1 MAARVSG
8 FEDDPLELSKEY
20 LSGIGRKLT
29 VLTADL
35 VAYSELMHRDISNG
49 IAVLRK
55 TRSILT
61 NCIRQRGGAV
71 LQTPGDFILSTFEN
85 FEDALRAAAT
95 AQDNLLRHHQLSAP
109 PSAGH
114 WKIGIAYGDV
124 YAIDDDYFGNAI
136 NVAARLQAMA
146 APGEIYFADGFEDL
160 VTPEN
165 LIIEDLGSKKLKN
178 IDQPVPVHRGVLTAY
193 NDYMSATKS
202 KFVTPSKLLK
212 RLSKPVLRLE
222 PFRNINETSK
232 GELVGEA
239 LVEEIHL
246 ILSRLSNTITVTDP
260 NGLIPLHHDY
270 VLTGA
275 IQGRGPYLRIGARLI
290 SSTDGQTIWSER
302 FECDLNQSFDV
313 QDQISQEIVS
323 ALQLHLTEGVQV
335 KLWQRGTSSGKAWEL
350 FQRAHDIERNFTRQD
365 HEKAKELYKDA
376 LGLDPSYLSAS
387 VALAFCHLD
396 EVRLGWSRNSKKSIA
411 EAEKICEMVKQEA
424 ADHPD
429 VASLQAF
436 LFYFQERWA
445 DATTEMQKAVS
456 LAPHSP
462 EMAGYQGALCD
473 LMGQYELA
481 IRSYT
486 RALTLSAHTAAW
498 IPSNLGLSCLAI
510 GDVEEAERIY
520 REVLTHHPNYLRAWI
535 GLAVTLNRQGKS
547 DEGKEAARTVLTLD
561 AAFTADEW
569 AKSRPFQD
577 KQLLAQFVSD
587 LRAVGIP

>member
-8 FEDDPLELSKEY
+8 IDDDALELSKEY

-49 IAVLRK
+49 IAILRK

-61 NCIRQRGGAV
+61 NCIRQRSGVV

-95 AQDNLLRHHQLSAP
+95 GQDNLLRHHQHASP

-124 YAIDDDYFGNAI
+124 YAIEDDYFGNAI

-146 APGEIYFADGFEDL
+146 QPGEIYFADGFEDL

-178 IDQPVPVHRGVLTAY
+178 IDQPVPVHRGVLAAY
-193 NDYMSATKS
+193 DEYMSTSKS
-202 KFVTPSKLLK
+202 KFATPSRLLK

-275 IQGRGPYLRIGARLI
+275 IQGRGPYLRIIARLV
-290 SSTDGQTIWSER
+290 SSADGLTIWSER
-302 FECDLNQSFDV
+302 FECDLNQSFNV

-323 ALQLHLTEGVQV
+323 ALQLHLTEGEQV
-335 KLWQRGTSSGKAWEL
+335 KLWRRGTSSGKAWEL
-350 FQRAHDIERNFTRQD
+350 FQRAHDIERRFTRHD

-376 LGLDPSYLSAS
+376 LGLDPHYLSAS

-396 EVRLGWSRNSKKSIA
+396 EVRLGWSRSSKNSIL
-411 EAEKICEMVKQEA
+411 EAEKICAAAKQDA
-424 ADHPD
+424 IDHPD
-429 VASLQAF
+429 VSALQAF

-445 DATTEMQKAVS
+445 DATIEMQKAID

-462 EMAGYQGALCD
+462 EMSGYQGALCD
-473 LMGQYELA
+473 LMGEYDAA
-481 IRSYT
+481 IQFYT
-486 RALTLSAHTAAW
+486 RALSLSAHTPAW
-498 IPSNLGLSCLAI
+498 IPSNLGLTYLAV
-510 GDVEEAERIY
+510 GGVEEAERIY
-520 REVLTHHPNYLRAWI
+520 REVLVHHPNYLRAWI

-547 DEGKEAARTVLTLD
+547 NEGKEAARTVLTLD
-561 AAFTADEW
+561 PAFTADEW

-577 KQLLAQFVSD
+577 KKLLNQFVKD

>member
-1 MAARVSG
+1 MIARASG
-8 FEDDPLELSKEY
+8 IGDDTEFSEEY

-35 VAYSELMHRDISNG
+35 VAYSELMHRDISTG

-61 NCIRQRGGAV
+61 SCIRQRSGKI

-95 AQDNLLRHHQLSAP
+95 GQDKLLRHHQLSSP
-109 PSAGH
+109 ISAGH

-146 APGEIYFADGFEDL
+146 APGEIYYADGFENL

-178 IDQPVPVHRGVLTAY
+178 IDQPVPVHRGVLSGYTAFM
-193 NDYMSATKS
+193 NASKS
-202 KFVTPSKLLK
+202 KFTTPPKLFK

-232 GELVGEA
+232 GELFGEA
-239 LVEEIHL
+239 LVEEVHL
-246 ILSRLSNTITVTDP
+246 ILSRLSNTISVTDP

-270 VLTGA
+270 VLSGA
-275 IQGRGPYLRIGARLI
+275 IQGRGPYLRIIARLV
-290 SSTDGQTIWSER
+290 SNSDGLTIWSER
-302 FECDLNQSFDV
+302 FECDLNHSFDV

-323 ALQLHLTEGVQV
+323 ALQLHLTEGEQVQ
-335 KLWQRGTSSGKAWEL
+335 LWRRGTSSGKAWEL
-350 FQRAHDIERNFTRQD
+350 FQRAHDIERRFTRQG
-365 HEKAKELYKDA
+365 HQKAKAFYREA
-376 LGLDPSYLSAS
+376 LELDPNYLSAS

-396 EVRLGWSRNSKKSIA
+396 EVRLGWSLNSSASVA
-411 EAEKICEMVKQEA
+411 EAERLCEVAQGIA
-424 ADHPD
+424 SDHPD
-429 VASLQAF
+429 VSALQAF
-436 LFYFQERWA
+436 LFFFQERWD
-445 DATTEMQKAVS
+445 DAQVEMQLAVGM
-456 LAPHSP
+456 APHSP
-462 EMAGYQGALCD
+462 EIAGYQGALND
-473 LMGQYELA
+473 LMGEYPAAILA
-481 IRSYT
+481 YT
-486 RALTLSAHTAAW
+486 RALSLSAHTPAW
-498 IPSNLGLSCLAI
+498 IPSNLGLSYLAV

-520 REVLTHHPNYLRAWI
+520 REVLVHHPNYLRAWI
-535 GLAVTLNRQGKS
+535 GLAVTLNRQGKNR
-547 DEGKEAARTVLTLD
+547 EGKDAARTVLSLD
-561 AAFTADEW
+561 PGFTSAEW

-577 KQLLAQFVSD
+577 KKLSDQFVSD
-587 LRAVGIP
+587 LQAVGIP